1 MIKQGVP
8 PKLVSLLRSLHT
20 TVKVKFEHEGITQTL
35 DSIIGVKQGDLLG
48 PDLFIFF
55 MAAVMKTWRS
65 SNSSKFS
72 LCCVK
77 SKADF
82 QLTGRRPTEKGETF
96 NVPDSEYADD
106 TAFLFESRADCE
118 RMTPLMVKHFD
129 KWGLEVH
136 VGSDT
141 NPQSKS
147 EVLFCAADPRC
158 YKKRTTFDDEDM
170 SPIRWEGGFHMPVV
184 ADHIL

>member
-1 MIKQGVP
+1 M
-8 PKLVSLLRSLHT
+8 
-20 TVKVKFEHEGITQTL
+20 KVKFEHEGITQTL

-82 QLTGRRPTEKGETF
+82 QLTGRKPTEKGETF
-96 NVPDSEYADD
+96 SVPDSEYADD

-158 YKKRTTFDDEDM
+158 YKTRTTF
-170 SPIRWEGGFHMPVV
+170 
-184 ADHIL
+184 